1 MIKTIA
7 KILQN
12 KGHQVWTISPDN
24 TVYEALE
31 LMAEKEIGALVVM
44 QDDRVVGI
52 FSERDYA
59 RKVALRGLN
68 SQKTKVSQVM
78 TEMIHSITPEHSVE
92 EGLSL
97 VTESRSRHLP
107 VLNDDI
113 LVGVVSIGDL
123 VKASLAEKDFV
134 IKELKSYIKG
144 K

>member
-12 KGHQVWTISPDN
+12 KGHQVWTISPEN

-44 QDDRVVGI
+44 QDDRVIGI

-107 VLNDDI
+107 VLSDDN

>member
-12 KGHQVWTISPDN
+12 KGHQVWTISPEN

>member
-1 MIKTIA
+1 
-7 KILQN
+7 
-12 KGHQVWTISPDN
+12 
-24 TVYEALE
+24 
-31 LMAEKEIGALVVM
+31 
-44 QDDRVVGI
+44 
-52 FSERDYA
+52 
-59 RKVALRGLN
+59 
-68 SQKTKVSQVM
+68 M

>member
-7 KILQN
+7 KVLQN

-31 LMAEKEIGALVVM
+31 LMVEKEIGALVVM

-107 VLNDDI
+107 VLSDDR